1 MNIFKN
7 IADVKKFVGDFK
19 SKNLKISLVPT
30 MGALHFGHLSLIKNA
45 QKFSDIVIVSIFVN
59 KLQFNDQNDFAKYP
73 RNYETDILLLK
84 NQGVDAVFIPS
95 DEELYPV
102 KPNFKIIAQNYAD
115 CLCGKYRA
123 GHFDGVCMVV
133 GKLFNIV
140 EPNVAFFGL
149 KDFQQYLIIKKLV
162 DDLNFNIEIIGL
174 ETYRHENGLAFSSR
188 NELLSPSSKIKAG
201 LIYKTLQEIKNN
213 PNLIEDKKY
222 ELLKNGFEKIDYLEI
237 RNSQNL
243 QIENPR
249 KITEKYRIFI
259 ALYLEG
265 VRLIDNIEL

>member
-7 IADVKKFVGDFK
+7 IADVKKFVGDCK
-19 SKNLKISLVPT
+19 SKNLKIAFVPT
-30 MGALHFGHLSLIKNA
+30 MGALHLGHLSLIKHA
-45 QKFSDIVIVSIFVN
+45 QKFADIVIVSIFVN

-73 RNYETDILLLK
+73 RNYDNDILMLK
-84 NQGVDAVFIPS
+84 NQGIDAVFLPS
-95 DEELYPV
+95 DDELYPT

-123 GHFDGVCMVV
+123 GHFEGVCIVV
-133 GKLFNIV
+133 SKLFNIV

-149 KDFQQYLIIKKLV
+149 KDYQQYLIIKKLV
-162 DDLNFNIEIIGL
+162 DDLNFNTEIMGV
-174 ETYRHENGLAFSSR
+174 ETYRQDNGLAMSSR
-188 NELLSPSSKIKAG
+188 NELLSPSAKIKAG

-213 PNLIEDKKY
+213 PDLIEDKKI
-222 ELLKNGFEKIDYLEI
+222 ELLKNGFERIDYIEI
-237 RNSQNL
+237 RNALNL

-249 KITEKYRIFI
+249 KTDQKYRIFI

-265 VRLIDNIEL
+265 IRLIDNIEL